1 MNERD
6 APLGLARPRRRGRRW
21 SHRQRRL
28 VGSCRRSLPRRHQR
42 VTLQVARQRDKK
54 TVETTLA
61 ELRDQNAP
69 AER

>member
-1 MNERD
+1 V
-6 APLGLARPRRRGRRW
+6 AATPPGT
-21 SHRQRRL
+21 
-28 VGSCRRSLPRRHQR
+28 R